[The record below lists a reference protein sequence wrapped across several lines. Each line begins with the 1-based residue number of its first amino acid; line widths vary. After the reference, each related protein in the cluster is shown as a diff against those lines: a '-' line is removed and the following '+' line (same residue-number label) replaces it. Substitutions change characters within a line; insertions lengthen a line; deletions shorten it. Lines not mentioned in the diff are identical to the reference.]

1 MNDNEPKSDQAG
13 EKCSACGGAGR
24 ILGPVKLG
32 FVPKIT
38 PPVCTKCNGTGV
50 SPKPRH
56 GDPTDDELF
65 LCPVCAGTMML
76 VRTTPNFG
84 GFPKLL
90 TFRCLDCKE
99 AITIEDED

>member
-38 PPVCTKCNGTGV
+38 PPVCTKCNGTGGN
-50 SPKPRH
+50 PNPQH
-56 GDPTDDELF
+56 GDPTGDEPF

-76 VRTTPNFG
+76 ARAAPNFG
-84 GFPKLL
+84 GFSKLL
-90 TFRCLDCKE
+90 TFQCLDCRE